1 MRSAGQALKA
11 AGGLLNKAIGGA
23 SVSDRVLSPLGIQLA
38 NTAGG
43 VECRSLHSQGFAD
56 IIPESKI
63 HVSSHP
69 SHLYSF
75 LQKSFPCIHAQIS
88 TVPANQL
95 RSFSA
100 NAQEADP
107 AGEGTASPKKRRKNL
122 IDVVRPMPNWGL
134 GGKVMKSHWEEGSY
148 YELTRVKVNKVRQR

>member
-11 AGGLLNKAIGGA
+11 AGGLLNEVIGRA
-23 SVSDRVLSPLGIQLA
+23 PVSGRFLSPLGIQSA
-38 NTAGG
+38 NTAAGI
-43 VECRSLHSQGFAD
+43 ECRALHSEGSAD
-56 IIPESKI
+56 ISPESKI
-63 HVSSHP
+63 HVSHQ
-69 SHLYSF
+69 SHLHSF
-75 LQKSFPCIHAQIS
+75 LQKSFPCIHARIS
-88 TVPANQL
+88 TVPANQS

-100 NAQEADP
+100 NAQEP
-107 AGEGTASPKKRRKNL
+107 APAVEGTASLAKRRKNL